1 MAFIININMEKC
13 WKEYAVIWSI
23 TTNSQLVIFFLLFCI
38 LVSRVVFK
46 KVQIKFFISSTG
58 GGRGRGGIHVTSLQL
73 CVIKRSQTVD
83 WKWQHG
89 QLGGPSLLDRLLYLQ
104 FFPACKWFWDMPCT
118 IHPLW
123 PRKRVGKGPVS
134 ALWHILTTFL
144 LTGTADVGCRTRMGH
159 SLLLCKVINQMSD
172 VPTSLP
178 PLSQNL
184 ERLNSV

>member
-1 MAFIININMEKC
+1 MEKC

-23 TTNSQLVIFFLLFCI
+23 TTNSQLVIFFFII
-38 LVSRVVFK
+38 LHLSVESCFQK
-46 KVQIKFFISSTG
+46 SSDKVLYQFH
-58 GGRGRGGIHVTSLQL
+58 RRGGIHVTSLQL